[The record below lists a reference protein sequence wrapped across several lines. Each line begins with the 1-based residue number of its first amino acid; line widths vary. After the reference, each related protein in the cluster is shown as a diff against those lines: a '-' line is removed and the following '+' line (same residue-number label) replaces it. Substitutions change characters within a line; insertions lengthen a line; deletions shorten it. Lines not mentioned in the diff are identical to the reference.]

1 MRNTKL
7 TDRQLKEFSLSFF
20 SAVDRLSENK
30 MHLRIFFRAL
40 LTRSEYRSL
49 LIRWKILQLLSQR
62 VAQRD
67 IISELGVSS
76 GKVTRG
82 SEILFGAWGEF
93 TKIRERIRL

>member
-20 SAVDRLSENK
+20 SAIDRLSENR
-30 MHLRIFFRAL
+30 MHLRIFFNAL

-49 LIRWKILQLLSQR
+49 LIRWRILQMLSQR
-62 VAQRD
+62 IAQRD

-76 GKVTRG
+76 GKVARG
-82 SEILFGAWGEF
+82 SEILFGVWGEF
-93 TKIRERIRL
+93 AKIRERIRL